1 MGKITAAD
9 VRDIGERLSNWGR
22 WGDDDERGTLNFV
35 TPEVVKAAC
44 AVPREGRVISL
55 AIDFHADG
63 PMPFP
68 AGQGRYNVQHR
79 MTETGV
85 GQEMPGGFQ
94 YSDDAVDLVLQS
106 GTQWDA
112 LAHVFYD
119 GFLYNGR
126 PASVVTEHGAGANSI
141 DKIRAGV
148 LSRGVLL
155 DIARHRGVQWLDDGE
170 AIGPDELAACADAAG
185 IEVRRGD
192 VVVVRTGRVG
202 RAAVEGWTPE
212 FVFGPNPGLSVHCAE
227 WLHVNE
233 VAAVAVDNV
242 AVEVQPVPGGEEVE
256 DCLMPLHMICLRNIG
271 LTFGEIFD
279 LEELGTACAELGR
292 HEFLL
297 TAPPLPIL
305 GAVGSPINPL
315 AVL

>member
-1 MGKITAAD
+1 MPTMTAAD
-9 VRDIGERLSNWGR
+9 VRALGKRLSNWGR

-35 TPEVVKAAC
+35 TRDVVRAAC
-44 AVPREGRVISL
+44 ALPQEGRVLSL
-55 AIDFHADG
+55 AIDFHAAG

-79 MTETGV
+79 MTETG
-85 GQEMPGGFQ
+85 GQDFPGGFE
-94 YSDDAVDLVLQS
+94 YADDVVDLVLQS
-106 GTQWDA
+106 ATQWDS

-126 PASVVTEHGAGANSI
+126 PAEVVTAEGAGANSI
-141 DKIRAGV
+141 DKIRDGV

-155 DIARHRGVQWLDDGE
+155 DVARHRGLPWLEDGDAVTPAE
-170 AIGPDELAACADAAG
+170 LDACVLAAG
-185 IEVRRGD
+185 TEVRSGD

-202 RAAVEGWTPE
+202 RAAVDGWTPD
-212 FVFGPNPGLSVHCAE
+212 FVFGPSPGLSIHCAA
-227 WLHVNE
+227 WLHDRE

-242 AVEVQPVPGGEEVE
+242 AVEVQPVPGAEEVD
-256 DCLMPLHMICLRNIG
+256 DCLMPLHMVCLRDMG
-271 LTFGEIFD
+271 MTFGEIFD
-279 LEELGTACAELGR
+279 LEALGAACAELGR
-292 HEFLL
+292 YEFLL